1 MKMMIKLNNLIIIP
15 VKAHMAK
22 PCDAAAKMLY
32 KFQSSFRWR
41 LMCVARDVGAKMT
54 QFANLIIIPVKAH
67 MAWPCDAI
75 TKMPTPQPS
84 VDDTQSLL
92 KNTSMREHQS

>member
-1 MKMMIKLNNLIIIP
+1 
-15 VKAHMAK
+15 
-22 PCDAAAKMLY
+22 
-32 KFQSSFRWR
+32 
-41 LMCVARDVGAKMT
+41 MCVARDVGAKMT

-84 VDDTQSLL
+84 VDDTQSLF
-92 KNTSMREHQS
+92 KNTSMRKHQS